1 MNACEKSLPGG
12 LLLTVRRP
20 SPDVVV
26 VSIEGEVDLSN
37 CPALDGVVMRVTADP
52 GIERVIVDLTGVGF
66 LAACGVRC
74 LARLQM
80 RLTTGRRRMQVVVS
94 PDSGTVRRVLV
105 LVDGFEIV
113 DSLAETGATC

>member
-20 SPDVVV
+20 SSDVVV
-26 VSIEGEVDLSN
+26 VAIEGEVDLAN
-37 CPALDGVVMRVTADP
+37 CPELDRVVMRVTAEP
-52 GIERVIVDLTGVGF
+52 GIERVIIDLTGVGF

-80 RLTTGRRRMQVVVS
+80 RLAAGRHRMQLVVS

-105 LVDGFEIV
+105 LVNGFEIV